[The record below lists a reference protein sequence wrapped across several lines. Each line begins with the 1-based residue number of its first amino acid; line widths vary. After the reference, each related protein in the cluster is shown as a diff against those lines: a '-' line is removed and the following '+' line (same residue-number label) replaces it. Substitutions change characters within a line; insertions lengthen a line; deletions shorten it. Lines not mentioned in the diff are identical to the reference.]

1 MVRIS
6 ETRRK
11 RRVERMPAM
20 VRNQA
25 LGRMIMRK
33 PIMVAGEVRG
43 CGRFGEVLIGGVET
57 QFSFGDVWSVYCGQK
72 GGRFYGWL

>member
-1 MVRIS
+1 
-6 ETRRK
+6 
-11 RRVERMPAM
+11 M

-43 CGRFGEVLIGGVET
+43 CGRFVEVLIGGVET
-57 QFSFGDVWSVYCGQK
+57 QDSFGDVWIVYSRQM
-72 GGRFYGWL
+72 GRCYGWL